1 MVVRVVTQSTSL
13 IAYCLVQRT
22 VIKVGFEIGFA
33 GFPST
38 VCFSLVWS
46 EIVVAS

>member
-1 MVVRVVTQSTSL
+1 MVVRVVAQSAILSAYSLVQST
-13 IAYCLVQRT
+13 VF
-22 VIKVGFEIGFA
+22 KEGFEIGFA